1 MLSTGHGLIRIEST
15 EQAEDMERKLMRRSL
30 LFVITLSAVALCSLP
45 HLAAGDD
52 EACFYCGM
60 KRSAQGHSWMV
71 IEYDGGPSG
80 GFCSLHCASIDLVL
94 HRERTPIRIL
104 VADYFQKNLIEADRA
119 HWVIGGAKAG
129 VMTTRAKWAFERK
142 EDAKKFIDE
151 YGGKLATLDAA
162 LKAAFE
168 DMYGDILLIQKKRRT
183 MHMDKLNADHH

>member
-1 MLSTGHGLIRIEST
+1 MEGKVMSRNLLS
-15 EQAEDMERKLMRRSL
+15 
-30 LFVITLSAVALCSLP
+30 VITLSVLILCSLP
-45 HLAAGDD
+45 YLVAAGD

-71 IEYDGGPSG
+71 IEYDDGSSS

-104 VADYFQKNLIEADRA
+104 VADYYRKNLVEAERA

-142 EDAKKFIDE
+142 EGAQKFITE
-151 YGGKLATLDAA
+151 YGGEPATLDAA

-168 DMYGDILLIQKKRRT
+168 DMYSDILLIQKKRRT
-183 MHMDKLNADHH
+183 MHLDKLKADHH